1 MQAAI
6 AHLIGDLLQ
15 SVGVIIAAI
24 IIMYEPDWKIVD
36 PLCTFLFS
44 VLVMFTTI
52 PTFMQ
57 CVNYLMECTP
67 EEVRTDVIR
76 GDILALPAVAAID
89 DFHVWGL
96 AGDKFFLTAHV
107 YLKDSALAKCSGQT
121 TSKLLDIESEN
132 DRSISHLSHRV
143 IEPSQQIDLIHKVHA
158 ECEAIAKRNNVC
170 HATFQI
176 L

>member
-1 MQAAI
+1 
-6 AHLIGDLLQ
+6 
-15 SVGVIIAAI
+15 
-24 IIMYEPDWKIVD
+24 MYKPDWKIVD

-44 VLVMFTTI
+44 VLVMITTI

-57 CVNYLMECTP
+57 CVTYLMECTP

-96 AGDKFFLTAHV
+96 AGDKFFLTAHI
-107 YLKDSALAKCSGQT
+107 YLKDSALAKCSGH

-132 DRSISHLSHRV
+132 DRSVSHLSQRV
-143 IEPSQQIDLIHKVHA
+143 VEPSQQIELIHKVHK